1 MSKRA
6 WAGRMPENPAD
17 ITALIRASSQ
27 GDSAALARLVEVV
40 QPELRVIARRQLKR
54 ERPDHTL
61 QCTALIHEAYMRLA
75 LAETRNWN
83 DRAHFFGVAAR
94 VMRSILVDYARAR
107 RTAKRGAGAI
117 TVVLADQHAVAPP
130 AAAVDVLDLHE
141 ALEQLENVDPTQS
154 RVVELRYFGGFSVQE
169 TAEVM
174 GISPGKVKREW
185 LVAKT
190 WIRRRMLG
198 REPA

>member
-1 MSKRA
+1 
-6 WAGRMPENPAD
+6 MPEHSSD
-17 ITALIRASSQ
+17 VTALIRASSQ
-27 GDSAALARLVEVV
+27 GDSTALARLVEAVL
-40 QPELRVIARRQLKR
+40 PELRDIARRQLKR

-75 LAETRNWN
+75 LAEPRNWN
-83 DRAHFFGVAAR
+83 DRTHVFGVAAR

-107 RTAKRGAGAI
+107 HTAKRGAGAV
-117 TVVLADQHAVAPP
+117 TVALADHHAAEQP

-141 ALEQLENVDPTQS
+141 ALEELEKLDPTQS
-154 RVVELRYFGGFSVQE
+154 RVVELRYFGGFSIEE
-169 TAEVM
+169 TADVM

-198 REPA
+198 LEPD